1 MHVSILDTQHG
12 IRQTLERSPLTN
24 YGKIKLGIMWG
35 VDVGDFIH
43 VVFYSRVCFFFVD
56 RLSHENRL
64 TRGLSPLTVHGN
76 ILNIF
81 NFS

>member
-24 YGKIKLGIMWG
+24 YGKIKIGIMWG

-43 VVFYSRVCFFFVD
+43 VVFYSSF
-56 RLSHENRL
+56 
-64 TRGLSPLTVHGN
+64 
-76 ILNIF
+76 
-81 NFS
+81 